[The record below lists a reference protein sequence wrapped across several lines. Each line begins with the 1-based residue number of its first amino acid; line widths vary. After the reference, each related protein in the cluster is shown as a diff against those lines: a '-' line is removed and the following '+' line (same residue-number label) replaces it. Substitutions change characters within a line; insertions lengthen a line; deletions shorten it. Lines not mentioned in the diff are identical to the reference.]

1 MSAARSNNDAG
12 VRPAVAPDIDALI
25 ELAST
30 TFHDTYRDTDDPAD
44 IALYI
49 ARNFTRPAFEEILA
63 DDSMLLLVIE
73 IAGRLVG
80 YLQVKRSPAPA
91 CVTGPRPIEL
101 ARLYLRQDT
110 QGMGLGA
117 ALMRATHAEARRQ
130 ACETIWLVVYSR
142 NDKARDFY
150 RRWGFAD
157 VGLKDFQFGGTV
169 YSDPVMSAPV
179 PSA

>member
-1 MSAARSNNDAG
+1 MSASGSNSDA
-12 VRPAVAPDIDALI
+12 VIRPATPWDVDALI

-30 TFHDTYRDTDDPAD
+30 TFRDTYRDTDDPAD
-44 IALYI
+44 IAKYV
-49 ARNFTRPAFEEILA
+49 ARNFTRAAFEEILA
-63 DDSMLLLVIE
+63 DDSMLLLVVE

-80 YLQVKRSPAPA
+80 YLQIKRSSAPA

-101 ARLYLRQDT
+101 ARLYLRQET
-110 QGMGLGA
+110 QGKGLGA
-117 ALMRATHAEARRQ
+117 ALMRATQAEARRQ

-142 NDKARDFY
+142 NDQAREFY
-150 RRWGFAD
+150 RRWGFVD

-179 PSA
+179 PPV

>member
-1 MSAARSNNDAG
+1 MSAAPSDNG
-12 VRPAVAPDIDALI
+12 VVIRPAVPPDVDALI

-30 TFHDTYRDTDDPAD
+30 TFRDTYRGTDDPAD
-44 IALYI
+44 IAKYI
-49 ARNFTRPAFEEILA
+49 ARNFTRPAFEEVLA
-63 DDSMLLLVIE
+63 DDSMLLVVSE

-80 YLQVKRSPAPA
+80 YLQIRRSAAPA

-101 ARLYLRQDT
+101 ARLYLRQET
-110 QGMGLGA
+110 QGKGLGA
-117 ALMRATHAEARRQ
+117 ALMRHVHAEARRH

-142 NDKARDFY
+142 NDQAREFY
-150 RRWGFAD
+150 RRWGFVD

-179 PSA
+179 QPP